1 MDQTLIA
8 STERQRGQ
16 MFAGYIVAIFLL
28 AGLIVLAA
36 NGIRRSR
43 ADSQTRIYRELA
55 LNVAKAGFED
65 GLSYFRRQPDGVY
78 LAAYP
83 SDAPT
88 TQNWVT
94 PWPQWP
100 DAAFLPKG
108 QDTDNY
114 NQITVTCTLTSLTST
129 AGAIL
134 RTIPLNSFSNTATS
148 VELKG
153 SRLWGRYVLRRQNQ
167 RNWSPGANTFSA
179 FTDPEAVHDLTHIR
193 NDAVPGSG
201 NYWSIFSRGY
211 VFAYPNALTIPAA
224 HEGNNLLSAPLRYYN
239 GRRLLLATASVYG
252 ELSRINFNQPSAALF
267 VSALN
272 KVTVN
277 DKTLLNGSGGYA
289 IVRQTGD
296 VTSMGGSCGA
306 CVNGTNSTVAKA
318 PSIAYCF
325 PGLDKSRLKQM
336 ATNIDASKV
345 GGIACF
351 PRSDDLNYTDVV
363 SRTSF
368 YYITTSATTP
378 TIIFATGDTRVMS
391 GVGLIIIDGN
401 LTIEPKNNS
410 TWTGVVFVDGNV
422 NLRGPAEIGGTLIA
436 TGTVT
441 LGNASDNFKATVEY
455 NSDAVDTVQS
465 FLQNF
470 RVVTNSIVTT
480 QR

>member
-1 MDQTLIA
+1 MTVKPIESPEQ
-8 STERQRGQ
+8 QRGQ

-36 NGIRRSR
+36 NGLRRSR
-43 ADSQTRIYRELA
+43 ADSQSRIYRELA
-55 LNVAKAGFED
+55 LNVARSGFED

-83 SDAPT
+83 NDAPT
-88 TQNWVT
+88 SQNWVT

-100 DAAFLPKG
+100 DAAFLPQGK
-108 QDTDNY
+108 DTDNF
-114 NQITVTCTLTSLTST
+114 NLIGQNSPLTAT

-134 RTIPLNSFSNTATS
+134 RTVPLNSYSNTATS

-153 SRLWGRYVLRRQNQ
+153 SRLWGRYVLRRQNA
-167 RNWSPGANTFSA
+167 RNWSPGANTFAA

-193 NDAVPGSG
+193 GDNVPGSG
-201 NYWSIFSRGY
+201 NYWSIFSRAY
-211 VFAYPNALTIPAA
+211 VFAYPDALTISAA
-224 HEGNNLLSAPLRYYN
+224 HEGNCLLSPPLRFYN

-252 ELSRINFNQPSAALF
+252 ELSRVNFNQPSAALF

-277 DKTLLNGSGGYA
+277 NNTLLNGSGGYA

-296 VTSMGGSCGA
+296 STSLGGACGA
-306 CVNGTNSTVAKA
+306 CVNGSNGTVAKA
-318 PSIAYCF
+318 PSVAFCF
-325 PGLDKSRLKQM
+325 PGQDKSHLR
-336 ATNIDASKV
+336 ATASNIDATKV
-345 GGIACF
+345 GGINVF
-351 PRSDDLNYTDVV
+351 PRTDDVNYADEV

-368 YYITTSATTP
+368 YYITTSASTP
-378 TIIFATGDTRVMS
+378 TIIFANGDTRVMS

-401 LTIEPKNNS
+401 LTIQNKNNS

-422 NLRGPAEIGGTLIA
+422 DIRGPAEIGGTLIA
-436 TGTVT
+436 TGTVS
-441 LGNASDNFKATVEY
+441 LGNASDNFKATLEY

-470 RVVTNSIVTT
+470 RVVTNSVVTS